1 MAAAALHRGHILVVD
16 DDRAF
21 RDLMRTLLERAG
33 FEVREAIDGG
43 DAIAAAQLTRPSL
56 VLLDVLLPGISGY
69 EVLRA
74 LHETIDEDLAIILMS
89 GERSGRED
97 VVAALLL
104 GADDYLVKPFRGDE
118 LLARIRRSL
127 RRHRP
132 VSPSTNGAASVLD
145 TLTARE
151 AEVLAFLAEGFTQAD
166 IAVRL
171 VVSPRTVG
179 THIQHILAKLDVH
192 NRAQAVA
199 LALRPDLRTGGVAS
213 DGVAHSA

>member
-89 GERSGRED
+89 GERSGRVYRLGD
-97 VVAALLL
+97 RLRVKAARVDLDERKI
-104 GADDYLVKPFRGDE
+104 AFETVDMPVRRARKRMKARG
-118 LLARIRRSL
+118 R
-127 RRHRP
+127 
-132 VSPSTNGAASVLD
+132 
-145 TLTARE
+145 
-151 AEVLAFLAEGFTQAD
+151 
-166 IAVRL
+166 
-171 VVSPRTVG
+171 
-179 THIQHILAKLDVH
+179 
-192 NRAQAVA
+192 
-199 LALRPDLRTGGVAS
+199 
-213 DGVAHSA
+213 